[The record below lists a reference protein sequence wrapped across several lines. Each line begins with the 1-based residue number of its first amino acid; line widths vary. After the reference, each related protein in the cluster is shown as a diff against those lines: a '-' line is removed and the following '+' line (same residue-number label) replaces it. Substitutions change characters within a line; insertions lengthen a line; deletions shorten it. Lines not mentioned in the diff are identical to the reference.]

1 VASIPRS
8 TRRPAPPAIRLSL
21 SDPFVRSAVYQVVVV
36 AAVAL
41 GVWYLVSNTMANLAA
56 RNIASGFGFL
66 SREAGLP
73 IGEHV
78 IDYTPADTYLR
89 AIVVGVLNTLRVA
102 LPGIIFATII
112 GTLVGIGRLSRNWL
126 VAKLCSGYV
135 ELLRNLPLA
144 IQLIFWWVLI
154 TENFPSV
161 RQAWNLGFGFHL
173 SQRGL
178 VFPVPVADEA
188 HLWMLIAFVGGVV
201 ATWIVYRWSKRRQMA
216 TGQQFPTIRVGLAL
230 VLGLPLLAFLAGGAP
245 TEMDVPVLRGFNFQ
259 GGLSVTPEF
268 VALWIGLV
276 TYTAAFI
283 AEIVRAGILAV
294 SHGQT
299 EAAYAL
305 GVRPGLTLRLVVLP
319 QALRVIIPP
328 LISQYLNLTKN
339 STLALLIGYPDVVNI
354 INTVINQTGQAVEGV
369 AAIMAAFLSVS
380 LSISALMNWYNKKI
394 ALVER

>member
-1 VASIPRS
+1 MASIPRS
-8 TRRPAPPAIRLSL
+8 RRPAPPAIRLSL
-21 SDPFVRSAVYQVVVV
+21 SDPLVRSVVYQVLVVG
-36 AAVAL
+36 AVAFII
-41 GVWYLVSNTMANLAA
+41 WYLVSNTLANLAA
-56 RNIASGFGFL
+56 RNIASGFDFL
-66 SREAGLP
+66 GREAGLP

-102 LPGIIFATII
+102 LPGLIFATLL
-112 GTLVGIGRLSRNWL
+112 GTVIGIGRLSANWL
-126 VAKLCSGYV
+126 IAKICSIYV
-135 ELLRNLPLA
+135 EVMRNLPLA
-144 IQLIFWWVLI
+144 VQLFFWYMLI
-154 TENFPSV
+154 TENFPAV
-161 RQAWNLGFGFHL
+161 RQAWDLGLGFHL

-178 VFPVPVADEA
+178 VFPVPVAHEA
-188 HLWMLIAFVGGVV
+188 HLWMLIAFAVGIVV
-201 ATWIVYRWSKRRQMA
+201 TWVVHRWARRRQMA
-216 TGQQFPTIRVGLAL
+216 TGLQFPVVRTALAL
-230 VLGLPLLAFLAGGAP
+230 VLGLPLLAFIAGGAP

-328 LISQYLNLTKN
+328 MISQYLNLTKN
-339 STLALLIGYPDVVNI
+339 STLALLIGYPDIVNI
-354 INTVINQTGQAVEGV
+354 LNTIINQTGQAVEGV
-369 AAIMAAFLSVS
+369 AMIMAAFLTVS
-380 LSISALMNWYNKKI
+380 LSISAVMNWYNKKI